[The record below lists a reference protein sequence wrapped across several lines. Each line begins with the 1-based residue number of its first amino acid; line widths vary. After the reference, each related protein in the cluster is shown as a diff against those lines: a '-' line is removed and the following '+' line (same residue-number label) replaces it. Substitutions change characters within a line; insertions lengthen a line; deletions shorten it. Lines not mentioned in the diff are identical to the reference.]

1 MPDDPQP
8 PAQAK
13 PPAGPIQKDRL
24 AALEFDFHGAGNLPR
39 DLRDP
44 QKPSEGTYTSVEAYR
59 RTLSSPDTNQET
71 KESAVS
77 RGIAERAYALDPK
90 NPGSQDSSANGA
102 NGASASSARA
112 FPVDKY
118 PLSAEQLAVAN
129 VLLDFSD
136 TRTHAAKL
144 KSLGVPSTKYNN
156 WLRQPAFSAYC
167 RERAESLIDNTG
179 QEAHVSLLKQ
189 VQSGRSLEAVKYY
202 NQLTGRFTP
211 GQEAQAN
218 IAGIM
223 VRIVEIVQ
231 RHVQDPEVIR
241 EIARE
246 FSGLGVGAD
255 SKGPVEP
262 RSVES
267 KAS

>member
-13 PPAGPIQKDRL
+13 PPVQKDRL

-102 NGASASSARA
+102 NGASAKA